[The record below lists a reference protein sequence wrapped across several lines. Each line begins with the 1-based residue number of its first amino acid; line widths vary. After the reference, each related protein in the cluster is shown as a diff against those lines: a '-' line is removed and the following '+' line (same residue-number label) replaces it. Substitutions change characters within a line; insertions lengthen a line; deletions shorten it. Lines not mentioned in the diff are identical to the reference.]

1 VGRDRKALAAAVIR
15 IALAPRLLRNDGAV
29 EPVCFGAKALKER
42 DGAATLVGWIG
53 VILWRPSKE
62 ASASKSLVLI
72 AFVLAIAALYFGRQ
86 VCIPLAL
93 ALVFSFLLTPFVSL
107 LEKLRFGR
115 VPAVLTVL
123 ILSFVVAGAVTWGV
137 ARQLV
142 EIMVELPDYK
152 ANLDTKI
159 RLLRPR
165 VPAVWVKPLPPSRS

>member
-1 VGRDRKALAAAVIR
+1 MNTATQNKCAHQQCTCPAASNSRYCSPACESGKDRKALAAAVIR

-29 EPVCFGAKALKER
+29 EPVCFGCQGVEGTGRSGNVVGL
-42 DGAATLVGWIG
+42 DWSHTLAS
-53 VILWRPSKE
+53 SKE

-123 ILSFVVAGAVTWGV
+123 ILSFVWP
-137 ARQLV
+137 
-142 EIMVELPDYK
+142 E
-152 ANLDTKI
+152 
-159 RLLRPR
+159 
-165 VPAVWVKPLPPSRS
+165 PSLGEWPVSW